1 MKTSTAHAAVA
12 KGSTKSGPVFDVQQ
26 VRGEFPILGRT
37 VNGKPLVYLDNAAT
51 SQKPQCVIDTIRR
64 YYEQT
69 NANIHRGV
77 HTLSVQAT
85 QAYEQARAK
94 VQRFINAS
102 RPEEIIF
109 VRSATEAINL
119 VAQAYGRSTLTDG
132 DEIVICTME
141 HHSNIVP
148 WQLLCEQTGARLR
161 VAPINE
167 AGELLFE
174 QYEHLL
180 NPRTKIVAMT
190 YISNALGTINPVRE
204 ITDAAHRHGAVVLI
218 DGAQAAPHLP
228 IDVQAIG
235 CDFFAL
241 TGHKMFGPVGIGA
254 LFGKHELLDAM
265 PPYQGGGE
273 MILSVTFEKTTYNA
287 VPHKFEA
294 GTPNIAG
301 AIGLGAAVD
310 YLQRIGIDT
319 VGAYESELLKYA
331 TAALQAIPQVR
342 LIGTA
347 KHKAAVLSFL
357 VGDIHPHD
365 VGTILDAEG
374 IAVRTG
380 HHCAQP
386 VMERF
391 GLSATVRASLALYNT
406 TEDIDALAA
415 GIHKALEVFGQ

>member
-1 MKTSTAHAAVA
+1 MTTSAAHAAVA
-12 KGSTKSGPVFDVQQ
+12 EGSTNGGPMFDVQQ
-26 VRGEFPILGRT
+26 VRSDFPILQRK

-51 SQKPQCVIDTIRR
+51 SQKPQSVIDTVRD

-85 QAYEQARAK
+85 QAYEQARGK

-119 VAQAYGRSTLTDG
+119 VAQAYGRSTLTGG
-132 DEIVICTME
+132 DEIVISTME

-161 VAPINE
+161 VAPIND
-167 AGELLFE
+167 AGELEFE
-174 QYEHLL
+174 QYEDLL
-180 NPRTKIVAMT
+180 NPRTRIVAMT

-204 ITDAAHRHGAVVLI
+204 ITEAAHRCGAIVLI
-218 DGAQAAPHLP
+218 DGAQAAPHLA

-254 LFGKHELLDAM
+254 LFGRHDLLETM

-273 MILSVTFEKTTYNA
+273 MILSVSFEKTVYNA

-301 AIGLGAAVD
+301 AIGLGAAVE
-310 YLQRIGIDT
+310 YLQQIGMEAI
-319 VGAYESELLKYA
+319 GALEDDLLKYA
-331 TAALQAIPQVR
+331 TAALAAIPQVQ

-347 KHKAAVLSFL
+347 KRKAAVLSFL

-365 VGTILDAEG
+365 VGTILDQDG

-386 VMERF
+386 VMERY
-391 GLSATVRASLALYNT
+391 GLSATARASLALYNT

>member
-1 MKTSTAHAAVA
+1 MKTSTAHAAAA
-12 KGSTKSGPVFDVQQ
+12 KGSTKRGPVFDVQQ
-26 VRGEFPILGRT
+26 VRGDFPILRRK

-51 SQKPQCVIDTIRR
+51 SQKPQCVIDTVRR
-64 YYEQT
+64 YYEQS

-132 DEIVICTME
+132 DEIVISTME

-161 VAPINE
+161 VAPINDD
-167 AGELLFE
+167 GEVLFE
-174 QYEHLL
+174 QYEDLL

-204 ITDAAHRHGAVVLI
+204 ITEAAHRCGAVVLI

-254 LFGKHELLDAM
+254 LFGKHELLDSM

-273 MILSVTFEKTTYNA
+273 MILSVSFEKTTYNH

-294 GTPNIAG
+294 GTPNIVG

-310 YLQRIGIDT
+310 YLQGIGMETI
-319 VGAYESELLKYA
+319 GAYEDELLKYA

-347 KHKAAVLSFL
+347 KRKAAVISFL

-365 VGTILDAEG
+365 VGTILDQEG

-391 GLSATVRASLALYNT
+391 GLSATARASLAFYNT
-406 TEDIDALAA
+406 TEDVDALTA
-415 GIHKALEVFGQ
+415 GIYKALEVFGQ

>member
-51 SQKPQCVIDTIRR
+51 SQKPQCVIDTIRD
-64 YYEQT
+64 YYEQS

-161 VAPINE
+161 VAPIND
-167 AGELLFE
+167 AGALIFE

-180 NPRTKIVAMT
+180 NP
-190 YISNALGTINPVRE
+190 
-204 ITDAAHRHGAVVLI
+204 
-218 DGAQAAPHLP
+218 
-228 IDVQAIG
+228 
-235 CDFFAL
+235 
-241 TGHKMFGPVGIGA
+241 
-254 LFGKHELLDAM
+254 
-265 PPYQGGGE
+265 
-273 MILSVTFEKTTYNA
+273 
-287 VPHKFEA
+287 
-294 GTPNIAG
+294 
-301 AIGLGAAVD
+301 
-310 YLQRIGIDT
+310 
-319 VGAYESELLKYA
+319 
-331 TAALQAIPQVR
+331 
-342 LIGTA
+342 
-347 KHKAAVLSFL
+347 
-357 VGDIHPHD
+357 
-365 VGTILDAEG
+365 
-374 IAVRTG
+374 
-380 HHCAQP
+380 
-386 VMERF
+386 
-391 GLSATVRASLALYNT
+391 
-406 TEDIDALAA
+406 
-415 GIHKALEVFGQ
+415 